1 MARWRAMQLLDVKGA
16 FICGNFENGKRIYM
30 EGPQG
35 FEQFFPKNAVLL
47 LLKKIHGL
55 KQAALAFWREL
66 LKAFRSM
73 KYGRSKADPWLYFR

>member
-30 EGPQG
+30 EVPQG

-55 KQAALAFWREL
+55 KQGSSFGILERTIEG
-66 LKAFRSM
+66 M
-73 KYGRSKADPWLYFR
+73 QKYEVWKK